1 MKNTYM
7 FDKWQHLCED
17 YVPNNTFFL
26 GDPPDGVRNII
37 RNTTPEHFLHVPF
50 NVLKDV
56 QKLEIV
62 YKQENIHT
70 VTKTLDNIK
79 VYEEDP
85 FTIYFQFTEEETAGF
100 LAIPNTPVQI
110 QIRALLMNW
119 DVVASDIYMV
129 KVLDTLSDEILVEE
143 ESE

>member
-1 MKNTYM
+1 M
-7 FDKWQHLCED
+7 FDTWQHLRED
-17 YVPNNTFFL
+17 YVPNNTIFL

-56 QKLEIV
+56 QQLEIT
-62 YKQENIHT
+62 YKQEDIYT
-70 VTKTLDNIK
+70 VTKTLEDIK

-85 FTIYFQFTEEETAGF
+85 FTVYFQFTEEETGSF

-110 QIRALLMNW
+110 QIRALLTN
-119 DVVASDIYMV
+119 
-129 KVLDTLSDEILVEE
+129 
-143 ESE
+143 